1 MRTGDIPVGFM
12 AAMTL
17 GSVAF
22 AQAEGLPTRYQ
33 GLFVSGECDAVSTE
47 ELWVLTEN
55 FELYVDETI
64 VILGPLLIQERTPD
78 WVRIQASHDQ
88 SYEYFLTQ
96 DASSGQLVYAFPKSE
111 SQSSTAGSVDLLS
124 DQFDR
129 YVYNEC
135 DDMPLSLRAVYGET
149 VAVMKSL
156 DLAMPHCAERNSSAC
171 VSALFGAFDV
181 HEDGALSRAELARGA
196 RFLLQFAAAQGSEV
210 ASAKSV
216 LATSVGSL
224 LAAPALAQV
233 LLLNNDYDGSG
244 SLTSD
249 ELLGER
255 VGSWA
260 GGSLDLEWHENIRSL
275 ARAAIGA
282 VEDLPIPP
290 GFR

>member
-1 MRTGDIPVGFM
+1 MGTGDIPVGFM
-12 AAMTL
+12 AAMTF

-22 AQAEGLPTRYQ
+22 AQAEGLPTRFQ
-33 GLFVSGECDAVSTE
+33 GYWVSGECDAVSTE
-47 ELWVLTEN
+47 ELWVLTEY
-55 FELYVDETI
+55 FELFVAETI
-64 VILGPLLIQERTPD
+64 VILGPLLIQERAPD
-78 WVRIQASHDQ
+78 WVRIQASYDQ
-88 SYEYFLTQ
+88 SHDFFLTQ
-96 DASSGQLVYAFPKSE
+96 DASSGQLVWAFPKSE
-111 SQSSTAGSVDLLS
+111 GHSSSAVSVDLFS

-129 YVYNEC
+129 FVYNEC
-135 DDMPLSLRAVYGET
+135 DDLPLSVRAVYGET
-149 VAVMKSL
+149 VAVLKSL
-156 DLAMPHCAERNSSAC
+156 DLVVPHCAEKNSSAC
-171 VSALFGAFDV
+171 VPALFGALDV

-196 RFLLQFAAAQGSEV
+196 RFLLLFAAAQGSEV

-255 VGSWA
+255 FGVWA
-260 GGSLDLEWHENIRSL
+260 GGFGGLEWHENVRSL

-282 VEDLPIPP
+282 IEDLPIPP